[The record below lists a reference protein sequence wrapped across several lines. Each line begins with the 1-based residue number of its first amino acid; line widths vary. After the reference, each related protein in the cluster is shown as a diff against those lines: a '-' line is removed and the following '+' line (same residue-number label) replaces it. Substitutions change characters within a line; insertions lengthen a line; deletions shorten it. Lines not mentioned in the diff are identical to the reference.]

1 MNTAPRLLAAMLLG
15 LSIAGPAVFAG
26 DEIFS
31 GKPEAVI
38 DLATREGVALLKSGW
53 RYSDTRL
60 VQIAFHDPGAD
71 NQPTGPDNRT
81 WDYLPKAGAR
91 DFDDANWDPVDP
103 VALSKPRGHGHLSFN
118 WYRIRLTIPEH
129 IGDFDPTGSTVLFE
143 TQVDDYAEVWVDGEL
158 PHPTGQSGGS
168 VVMGWNGKNR
178 LVVGRNVKPG
188 QQIQIAL
195 FGINGPISKSP
206 TNFIFLHYA
215 KLEFHRGSTGPI
227 GVVPHEVNVDVIR
240 IDPAID
246 AIVPPNPKLWKLAE
260 GFKFTEGPIWV
271 PSGDSG
277 RLLFSDPNSNTIYS
291 YRDGELNVFRTPSGY
306 AGSDI
311 AQYGQPGSNGLTLD
325 RQGRLTIDQHGNH
338 RVIRVEPDG
347 SETVLADNYE
357 GRRLNS
363 PNDLV
368 YKSDDALY
376 FTDPPFG
383 LPKFFDDPR
392 KELPYSGVY
401 RWRQGELTLL
411 TKDLTG
417 PNGIAFSP
425 DERYLYV
432 GDWDDKFKVVMRYPV
447 LSDGTLGKGEVFY
460 DMTSAPGDDAI
471 DGIKVDTKGNLYVSG
486 PGGLWILSP
495 EGRHLGTIVPPR
507 HPHNMTWGDPDS
519 RMLYLTAED
528 RVYRIR
534 LNIPGVRPQPRS

>member
-1 MNTAPRLLAAMLLG
+1 MSAGPRLVAAALLG
-15 LSIAGPAVFAG
+15 LAAWGSVAPAGEDVFP
-26 DEIFS
+26 
-31 GKPEAVI
+31 GKPEAVV
-38 DLATREGVALLKSGW
+38 DLATREGVALLKSEW

-71 NQPTGPDNRT
+71 NQPTGPDTRT

-91 DFDDANWDPVDP
+91 DFDDAGWARVDP
-103 VALSKPRGHGHLSFN
+103 VTLSKPRGHGHLSFN
-118 WYRIRLTIPEH
+118 WYRLRITIPQRV
-129 IGDFDPTGSTVLFE
+129 GNFDPTGSTVVFE

-158 PHPTGQSGGS
+158 PHPTGQSGGP
-168 VVMGWNGKNR
+168 VVMGWNAKNR
-178 LVVGRNVKPG
+178 LVIGRDVKAG

-215 KLEFHRGSTGPI
+215 KLEFHRGPTGPM

-240 IDPAID
+240 LDPAVD
-246 AIVPPNPKLWKLAE
+246 AIVPPNPKVWKLAE

-271 PSGDSG
+271 ADRDGG
-277 RLLFSDPNSNTIYS
+277 HLLFSDPNTNTIYS
-291 YRDGELNVFRTPSGY
+291 YRDGALGVFKMPSGY
-306 AGSDI
+306 SGADI
-311 AQYGQPGSNGLTLD
+311 AEYGQPGSNGLTLD
-325 RQGRLTIDQHGNH
+325 SHGRLTIDQHGNH
-338 RVIRVEPDG
+338 RVIRVESDG
-347 SETVLADNYE
+347 SETVLADAYQ
-357 GRRLNS
+357 GKRLNS
-363 PNDLV
+363 PNDLA

-401 RWRQGELTLL
+401 RWKDGKLTLL
-411 TKDLTG
+411 TTDLTG

-425 DERYLYV
+425 DEKFLYI

-447 LSDGTLGKGEVFY
+447 REDGTLEKGEVFH
-460 DMTSAPGDDAI
+460 DMTSAPGEDAI
-471 DGIKVDTKGNLYVSG
+471 DGIKVDVAGNVYVSG

-495 EGRHLGTIVPPR
+495 DGKHLGTIVPPR
-507 HPHNMTWGDPDS
+507 HPHNMTWGDADG
-519 RMLYLTAED
+519 RTLYMTAED
-528 RVYRIR
+528 RIYRIR
-534 LNIPGVRPQPRS
+534 LNIPGIRPQPRS